1 MPGKRYEIPKRF
13 NAAVSEPAYARL
25 RALSA
30 RYGLGNNYCLT
41 VLLERLDSIADEGAI
56 DAAFRA
62 WGDENC

>member
-1 MPGKRYEIPKRF
+1 MAKRYEIPKRF
-13 NAAVSEPAYARL
+13 NAGVSEPAYARL

-41 VLLERLDSIADEGAI
+41 VLLERLDSIADESAI

-62 WGDENC
+62 WRDENC